1 MLTDFQSELEFC
13 VNGLNDK
20 GYLFAPINFLEPS
33 CIQKLYPQHFA
44 SVNIKTPN
52 EYQQLKRRL
61 RSLPKMIWD
70 IKQLLKEGMRQKITY
85 ALESLTGVDDQL
97 KNLDVKVTDA
107 CFFQNI
113 SKLKGI
119 AQVDESVFYQPFQ
132 NISNELTNTL
142 GSKRK
147 GEQKMVRK
155 VINAFK
161 MLRRFL
167 NGQYM

>member
-1 MLTDFQSELEFC
+1 MFLMIFQSELEFC
-13 VNGLNDK
+13 VNGLDDK

-44 SVNIKTPN
+44 SVNIKTPK

-85 ALESLTGVDDQL
+85 ALESLTGVDDQF

-107 CFFQNI
+107 CCLLEYF
-113 SKLKGI
+113 
-119 AQVDESVFYQPFQ
+119 
-132 NISNELTNTL
+132 
-142 GSKRK
+142 
-147 GEQKMVRK
+147 K
-155 VINAFK
+155 VEGYSI
-161 MLRRFL
+161 
-167 NGQYM
+167 G